1 MDLRGVPLSEI
12 RSHLLDGEV
21 RVTRAELEQLRGDG
35 RAGARD
41 LARRLEEQRRRRAA
55 ERRRV
60 SRLFRMEREYRER
73 GFERVAGV
81 DEVGVGPLA
90 GPVVAAAVILPA
102 RVRLDRLDDSKK
114 LTARV
119 RERLDRE
126 IRETAVAVAVGLAT
140 REEIDEL
147 NIYHAGVLAMYR
159 AVRGLSPAPG
169 VVLSDARSIPDLP
182 VPQRPIKGGDAS
194 VGSIAAASIVAKVCR
209 DGLMREL
216 DRRHPGYGFVRNNG
230 YGTAEHLR
238 ALRLRGPTPEHRR
251 SFAPVAESECPT
263 S

>member
-12 RSHLLDGEV
+12 RSRLLDGEA
-21 RVTRAELEQLRGDG
+21 RVTRVELEELKRDG

-41 LARRLEEQRRRRAA
+41 LALRLEDKRRRRAA

-60 SRLFRMEREYRER
+60 SRLFSMEREYRER
-73 GFERVAGV
+73 GFELIAGV

-90 GPVVAAAVILPA
+90 GPVVAAAVILPP
-102 RVRLDRLDDSKK
+102 RVGLDGLDDSKK
-114 LTARV
+114 LTVVA

-126 IRETAVAVAVGLAT
+126 IREIALAVAIGMAT

-147 NIYHAGVLAMYR
+147 NIYHAGVLAMRR
-159 AVRGLSPAPG
+159 AVQALAPAPG
-169 VVLSDARSIPDLP
+169 AVLSDARTIPDLAM
-182 VPQRPIKGGDAS
+182 PQRPVKGGDAS
-194 VGSIAAASIVAKVCR
+194 VGSIAAASIVAKVNR

-216 DRRHPGYGFVRNNG
+216 DRRHPGYGFARNNG

-238 ALRLRGPTPEHRR
+238 ALRQHGPTPEHRR

>member
-12 RSHLLDGEV
+12 RGRLLVGAA
-21 RVTRAELEQLRGDG
+21 RVTRAELEELKRDG

-41 LARRLEEQRRRRAA
+41 LARRLEDRRRRRAA

-60 SRLFRMEREYRER
+60 SRLFRLQREYRAR
-73 GFERVAGV
+73 GFELVAGV

-102 RVRLDRLDDSKK
+102 RVGLFGLDDSKK

-126 IRETAVAVAVGLAT
+126 IRETAVAVAIGMAT

-147 NIYHAGVLAMYR
+147 NIYHAGVLAMRR
-159 AVRGLSPAPG
+159 AVEALSPAPG
-169 VVLSDARSIPDLP
+169 AVLCDARTIPELAI
-182 VPQRPIKGGDAS
+182 PQQPIKGGDAS
-194 VGSIAAASIVAKVCR
+194 VGSIAAASIVAKVRR

-216 DRRHPGYGFVRNNG
+216 DRRHPGYGFARNNG